1 MVVVVV
7 VGRVKTVK
15 NTSVCVRSDSNRL
28 FRKQKNSRNVFGC
41 DFAVPGEMIKLLFKR
56 KDDDE
61 NLNYLFVFSN
71 MLIVFPEFLQSVL
84 F

>member
-1 MVVVVV
+1 MVVV
-7 VGRVKTVK
+7 GQVKTVK
-15 NTSVCVRSDSNRL
+15 NTSMCVRKDSNRL

-41 DFAVPGEMIKLLFKR
+41 DFAVSGEMIKLLFKR

>member
-15 NTSVCVRSDSNRL
+15 NTSMCVRKDSNRL
-28 FRKQKNSRNVFGC
+28 FRKQKNS
-41 DFAVPGEMIKLLFKR
+41 R